1 MSHIANKI
9 VATDKALHS
18 VLSETRYRIDTF
30 QREYRW
36 QHKQIDALISDLTS
50 NFLANYE
57 FGHSLEKVDSYDCYY
72 MGPIVLCEDNGE
84 MSVVDGQQ
92 RLTSFSL
99 LLIYLQHLQKKLHLE
114 DVEYREL
121 NNYLFVSKGG
131 RRTFCLDV
139 PTRSEIMR
147 RLHAMKTEW
156 IDFEISTEG
165 EKEKESI
172 TNLLKCYDDISH
184 IFPAEIQNKEVLPLF
199 IEWLVLK
206 VVLVEIKAFSVDNAY
221 TIFETMNDR
230 GLSLNPTEILKA
242 FILSKMN
249 DDNRSEEMNEFWKTR
264 ISEIKYVAGTD
275 SDLAFFRAWFRA
287 KYARDINQGKPGN
300 EKMDFEQIGSQFHTW
315 VKNNHKLMHLN
326 SPDDYYYFVKADFDF
341 YSELFCS
348 LIGAQKEETVEKESL
363 YIAACYP
370 MADSLCIPLFL
381 SPILAADSKETIKH
395 KYLIVNHFIDCYI
408 NRRVLSGKSVNQST
422 IRRPV
427 FEIIKKIRNKSTD
440 ELIKILNDEI
450 TRYKTSDDAISA
462 NIGFAQSYMHYFYAR
477 VLYSLNMGDS
487 FHSLLRSRKQSSY
500 VITAIFK
507 EEEWNQLN
515 LGGKSNASPWSIFN
529 YCICRRYDAYSMPQ
543 DLQKRINW
551 LTEKGYL
558 PEFKSQSIKLLEFT
572 DKRVEILN
580 NMVSQTIWPTN
591 VDCVLS
597 N

>member
-18 VLSETRYRIDTF
+18 VFSETRYRIDTF

-36 QHKQIDALISDLTS
+36 QHKQIEALISDLTS
-50 NFLANYE
+50 SFLANYE
-57 FGHSLEKVDSYDCYY
+57 VSHSLLNVDSYDCYY

-99 LLIYLQHLQKKLHLE
+99 LLIYLQHLQKKLNLE

-131 RRTFCLDV
+131 RRSFCLDV
-139 PTRSEIMR
+139 PTRSEIMK
-147 RLHAMKTEW
+147 RLHSMKTEW
-156 IDFEISTEG
+156 IDFEISSAG
-165 EKEKESI
+165 EKEQEST

-184 IFPAEIQNKEVLPLF
+184 IFPTEIKNRDVLPLF

-249 DDNRSEEMNEFWKTR
+249 DDNKSEEMNEFWKTR
-264 ISEIKYVAGTD
+264 ISEIKYIAGTD

-300 EKMDFEQIGSQFHTW
+300 EKKDFEQIGAQFHTW
-315 VKNNHKLMHLN
+315 VKSNHKLIHLN
-326 SPDDYYYFVKADFDF
+326 YPNDYYYFVKADFDF
-341 YSELFCS
+341 YSNLFCT
-348 LIGAQKEETVEKESL
+348 LIGAQKEESIEYESL

-370 MADSLCIPLFL
+370 MADSLCIPLFFA
-381 SPILAADSKETIKH
+381 PILAADSSETIKQ
-395 KYLIVNHFIDCYI
+395 KYLIINHFIDCYI
-408 NRRVLSGKSVNQST
+408 NRRMLSGKSVNQST

-427 FEIIKKIRNKSTD
+427 FDIIKKIRNKNVD
-440 ELIKILNDEI
+440 EIIEILNAELKKYNTNDV
-450 TRYKTSDDAISA
+450 AISA
-462 NIGFAQSYMHYFYAR
+462 NIGFAQVYMHYFYAR
-477 VLYSLNMGDS
+477 VLYSLHIGDS

-500 VITAIFK
+500 VITAIFN
-507 EEEWNQLN
+507 EEEWNNHN
-515 LGGKSNASPWSIFN
+515 LGGNSNASPWSIFN
-529 YCICRRYDAYSMPQ
+529 YCICRRYEVNSMPN
-543 DLQKRINW
+543 DLQDRINW
-551 LTEKGYL
+551 LIEKDYL
-558 PEFKSQSIKLLEFT
+558 PEFSNKSISFREFT
-572 DKRVEILN
+572 DKRIEVLN
-580 NMVSQTIWPTN
+580 TLVSETIWPS
-591 VDCVLS
+591 VVS
-597 N
+597 RS